1 VEARFGRIDDMN
13 VKQMGIG
20 LLIAAA
26 GCATSPLGRS
36 QFMFVGDAE
45 MDKMGVEAFE
55 QLKSQGKVSSEP
67 QANAYVTCVAN
78 AVTGA
83 LDPEEIPGGAGPW
96 EVRVFQDDTANAF
109 ALPGRKI
116 GVHTGL
122 LKVAKNQD
130 QLATVIGHEVGHVLA
145 RHGAE
150 RVSDQFAT
158 QIAAQGAGVLL
169 GAVTSPTTQGLAMA
183 ALGVGAQGVVLKF
196 SRTQESEADLV
207 GLDLMASAGFD
218 PRESVALWQNMAA
231 ASKGQPIEFLSTHP
245 SHETRIQDLQQ
256 RIPQDLPTAEQAH
269 QQGRN
274 PRCR

>member
-1 VEARFGRIDDMN
+1 MQAKRALW
-13 VKQMGIG
+13 IG
-20 LLIAAA
+20 LLAA

-36 QFMFVGDAE
+36 QLMFVGDAE

-55 QLKSQGKVSSEP
+55 QLKSQGKVSSDQ
-67 QANAYVTCVAN
+67 QANSYVNCVAN
-78 AVTGA
+78 AITA
-83 LDPEEIPGGAGPW
+83 AIDPKKYPNAVGSW

-145 RHGAE
+145 KHGAE
-150 RVSDQFAT
+150 RVSDQYAT
-158 QIAAQGAGVLL
+158 QIAAQGAGVLV
-169 GAVTSPTTQGLAMA
+169 GAVSNPATQGLAMA

-196 SRTQESEADLV
+196 SRTQESEADAL
-207 GLDLMASAGFD
+207 GLDLMASAGFN

-231 ASKGQPIEFLSTHP
+231 ASQGQPIEFMSTHP
-245 SHETRIQDLQQ
+245 SHETRIRDLQQ

-269 QQGRN
+269 TQGRN
-274 PRCR
+274 PHCR

>member
-1 VEARFGRIDDMN
+1 MN

-55 QLKSQGKVSSEP
+55 QLKSQGKVSGEP
-67 QANAYVTCVAN
+67 QANGYVTCVAKAITSAIDPKKYPN
-78 AVTGA
+78 AV
-83 LDPEEIPGGAGPW
+83 GPW

-122 LKVAKNQD
+122 FKVATNQD

-145 RHGAE
+145 KHGAE

-158 QIAAQGAGVLL
+158 QIAEQGAGVVL

-183 ALGVGAQGVVLKF
+183 ALGVGAQGVVLGF
-196 SRTQESEADLV
+196 SRTQESEADAL
-207 GLDLMASAGFD
+207 GLDLMASSGFD
-218 PRESVALWQNMAA
+218 PRESVALWKNMAA
-231 ASKGQPIEFLSTHP
+231 ASQGQPIEFLSTHP
-245 SHETRIQDLQQ
+245 SHETRIQALEE
-256 RIPQDLPTAEQAH
+256 RIPQDLPVSEQAH
-269 QQGRN
+269 KQGRN
-274 PRCR
+274 PHCR